1 MTNFYPDRL
10 LVANDLIADRLRE
23 ACIARLAAA
32 SHEFAPRRP
41 NLRRSIGQSMIR
53 IGERLAAEPAL
64 QSARSR

>member
-1 MTNFYPDRL
+1 MNNFYPDRL

-23 ACIARLAAA
+23 ACIARLVATSRAV
-32 SHEFAPRRP
+32 EQGRP

-53 IGERLAAEPAL
+53 IGERLAAEPPL